1 MQFFAISLD
10 VDWIA
15 LSFVRFAQDLIDL
28 KKIIDEHS
36 EHKIPIIA
44 KIEKPEAVENI
55 DKIVAYC
62 DGLMVAR
69 GDLGVEV
76 PAQEVPLIQ
85 KQLVLR
91 AKKARIPVI
100 IATQMMETMITSLT
114 PTRAEVN
121 DVANSVMDGADAVML
136 SGRNF
141 CRKLSSTDH
150 DSEVSCNGILFFGTQ
165 DLPIITIPKDQERKF
180 NTLYEVFEDEFKTP
194 DKIQGD
200 MLQMLLKRLIIICTR
215 LAKEQLIVKKL
226 DNEQIDVV
234 RKFNVLVDTH
244 YKSKRKV
251 SDYAD
256 LLFKSPKTLSN
267 LFALYNQKSPQ
278 QIILERLALEAKRL
292 IRFSNKQNQ
301 EIAYELGFNDPAHFS
316 RFFKKMTN
324 YSPTQYREI
333 GPISA

>member
-1 MQFFAISLD
+1 MKFEFHDSKIGSLFAFTDDIKKNEKQLSIKSGNITVLWNRNETEVTLEVDEMTISLLPNQLLT
-10 VDWIA
+10 ITYLHHTSYKSTTLPLTA
-15 LSFVRFAQDLIDL
+15 FLFNRAF
-28 KKIIDEHS
+28 
-36 EHKIPIIA
+36 
-44 KIEKPEAVENI
+44 
-55 DKIVAYC
+55 YC
-62 DGLMVAR
+62 
-69 GDLGVEV
+69 
-76 PAQEVPLIQ
+76 I
-85 KQLVLR
+85 
-91 AKKARIPVI
+91 
-100 IATQMMETMITSLT
+100 S
-114 PTRAEVN
+114 
-121 DVANSVMDGADAVML
+121 
-136 SGRNF
+136 
-141 CRKLSSTDH
+141 DH
-150 DSEVSCNGILFFGTQ
+150 DNEVSCNGILFFGTQ
-165 DLPIITIPKDQERKF
+165 NLPIITIPRGQERKF

-244 YKSKRKV
+244 YKTKRKV

-256 LLFKSPKTLSN
+256 LLYRSPKTLSN

-292 IRFSNKQNQ
+292 IRFTNKQNQ

-324 YSPTQYREI
+324 SSPTQYRKNN
-333 GPISA
+333 PISA

>member
-1 MQFFAISLD
+1 MFFMRKD
-10 VDWIA
+10 E
-15 LSFVRFAQDLIDL
+15 QNNGLIHQNHFY
-28 KKIIDEHS
+28 K
-36 EHKIPIIA
+36 
-44 KIEKPEAVENI
+44 
-55 DKIVAYC
+55 
-62 DGLMVAR
+62 
-69 GDLGVEV
+69 
-76 PAQEVPLIQ
+76 PLIRMKFEFHNTKLGSLFAFTDDIKKHE
-85 KQLVLR
+85 KQFSVNTGNITFLWNR
-91 AKKARIPVI
+91 N
-100 IATQMMETMITSLT
+100 ETAIELAIDYIKICLLPNQLMTTTYLQHTSFEKTSLPLT
-114 PTRAEVN
+114 AFLFNREFYCI
-121 DVANSVMDGADAVML
+121 S
-136 SGRNF
+136 
-141 CRKLSSTDH
+141 DH
-150 DSEVSCNGILFFGTQ
+150 DAEVSCNGILFFGTQ

-226 DNEQIDVV
+226 DNEQIDLV
-234 RKFNVLVDTH
+234 RRFNVLVDTH

-292 IRFSNKQNQ
+292 LRFTNKQNQ

-316 RFFKKMTN
+316 RFFKKMTDH
-324 YSPTQYREI
+324 SPTQYREKAT
-333 GPISA
+333 ISA